1 MSIIYPNFSFNN
13 SVPFQQVYQSMQS
26 LTSSLINSRI
36 IQKKLVYIIGLSSNL
51 IKIDEQ
57 KLKSYEYFGQYGKI
71 TKFSINRN
79 KAYNSNGSSGPC
91 YTCFITYSSEEES
104 SLAILSM
111 DNFVV
116 DNHVIKANYGT
127 TSYCKNYINNLRCKT
142 KDCKFL
148 HHIANEKDILSKE
161 QMNSDK
167 GIFPQQRLMAIE
179 LSLIMTD
186 KKFQELYKLK
196 DDKTIFPNGF
206 SVYTK
211 DIVINYLKEKNSGIL
226 LQLKYLNSIHE
237 EEKKGS
243 NKLLTDT
250 DNKIIKEKKKNSD
263 CVKKKELNELMQKNI
278 FNTNRLKEMYRSR
291 EKSRFDFVKPESNNQ
306 DIKSIIPSQLND
318 FLTQQFMRHSTM
330 FHEEQNMINDYYFSL
345 KQNSFDS
352 DDSWSSLIA
361 TLKKWNNIY
370 ETNDVNIYN
379 TN

>member
-1 MSIIYPNFSFNN
+1 
-13 SVPFQQVYQSMQS
+13 MQS

-278 FNTNRLKEMYRSR
+278 INTNRLKEMYRSR

-330 FHEEQNMINDYYFSL
+330 FHEEQNMLNDYYFSL

-370 ETNDVNIYN
+370 ETNDINIYN